1 MDAKTLQERFLEL
14 IRRTSCE
21 MPQDMI
27 RAVDKA
33 WRQEKRDTTAKYA
46 LGVMRDNIKLAGD
59 LSQPLCQ
66 DTGMIICYVDRP
78 AWISEREIIRVY
90 SRAVAEATK
99 KGYLRQNS
107 VDSITGKN
115 SGNNLGPGSPVLHF
129 HETTSKSMTVRM
141 MLKGGGSENVSTQYA
156 LPDNRLGAGRDL
168 EGVRKC
174 VLDAVHQA
182 QGRGCGPGILGVCV
196 GGDRATGYVS
206 AKEQFFRD
214 LDDSSSDKTLAKL
227 ESSLVKEANS
237 LGIGPMGFGGSTTLL
252 GVKMTARNRVPASF
266 FVTVAYMC
274 WAYRRNGFK
283 LSESGRITGW
293 VYDQGGKR

>member
-1 MDAKTLQERFLEL
+1 MDAKTLQARLLEL

-21 MPQDMI
+21 MPPDMI

-33 WRQEKRDTTAKYA
+33 WRREKKDTTAKYA
-46 LGVMRDNIKLAGD
+46 MGVMRDNIKLAAT

-66 DTGMIICYVDRP
+66 DTGTIVCYVDRP
-78 AWISEREIIRVY
+78 DWIRERVFTTAFE
-90 SRAVAEATK
+90 RAVVEATR

-115 SGNNLGPGSPVLHF
+115 SGNNLGPGSPVIHF
-129 HETTSKSMTVRM
+129 HEMAGKAMTVRI

-174 VLDAVHQA
+174 VLDAVHLA
-182 QGRGCGPGILGVCV
+182 QGKGCGPGILGVCV

-214 LDDSSSDKTLAKL
+214 LDDKNEDEVLSKL
-227 ESSLVKEANS
+227 EQSLLADANS
-237 LGIGPMGFGGSTTLL
+237 LGIGPMGFGGGTTLL
-252 GVKMTARNRVPASF
+252 GVKLTARNRVPASF
-266 FVTVAYMC
+266 YVTVAYMC

-283 LSESGRITGW
+283 ISENGRVGRW
-293 VYDQGGKR
+293 LYN

>member
-1 MDAKTLQERFLEL
+1 MDAKTLQARLLEL

-27 RAVDKA
+27 RSVDKA
-33 WRQEKRDTTAKYA
+33 WRQETKGTTAKYA
-46 LGVMRDNIKLAGD
+46 LGVMRDNIKLAGE

-78 AWISEREIIRVY
+78 AWLRERDFTRVFE
-90 SRAVAEATK
+90 RTVALATK

-107 VDSITGKN
+107 VDSITGRN
-115 SGNNLGPGSPVLHF
+115 SGNNLGPGSPVVHF
-129 HETTSKSMTVRM
+129 HEVAGNGLRVRL
-141 MLKGGGSENVSTQYA
+141 MLKGGGSENMSSQYS

-168 EGVRKC
+168 EGVRRC

-182 QGRGCGPGILGVCV
+182 QGKGCGPGILGVCV
-196 GGDRATGYVS
+196 GGDRGTGYVS

-214 LDDSSSDKTLAKL
+214 LGDRNEDPVLARL
-227 ESSLVKEANS
+227 EKQMLAEANA
-237 LGIGPMGFGGSTTLL
+237 LGIGPMGFGGGTTLL
-252 GVKMTARNRVPASF
+252 GVKLTARNRVPASF

-283 LSESGRITGW
+283 LSESGRVTGW
-293 VYDQGGKR
+293 LYDQGGAR

>member
-1 MDAKTLQERFLEL
+1 MDAKTLQARLLEL

-33 WRQEKRDTTAKYA
+33 WRREKKDTTAKYA
-46 LGVMRDNIKLAGD
+46 LGVMRDNIKLANE

-66 DTGMIICYVDRP
+66 DTGTVVCYVDRP
-78 AWISEREIIRVY
+78 SWMSERAFRAAFDK
-90 SRAVAEATK
+90 AVARATK
-99 KGYLRQNS
+99 LGYLRQNS

-115 SGNNLGPGSPVLHF
+115 SGNNLGPGSPVYHF
-129 HETTSKSMTVRM
+129 HEVTGKTLSVRM
-141 MLKGGGSENVSTQYA
+141 MLKGGGSENVSAQYA

-168 EGVRKC
+168 DGVRKC

-182 QGRGCGPGILGVCV
+182 QGKGCGPGILGVCV

-206 AKEQFFRD
+206 AKEQFFRT
-214 LDDSSSDKTLAKL
+214 LDDRNDDRTLAKL
-227 ESSLVKEANS
+227 EKTLLDEANS
-237 LGIGPMGFGGSTTLL
+237 LGIGPMGFGGGTTLL
-252 GVKMTARNRVPASF
+252 GVKMAARNRVPASF
-266 FVTVAYMC
+266 YVTVAYMC

-283 LSESGRITGW
+283 LSEGGRVTGW
-293 VYDQGGKR
+293 LYDQGGAR